1 MKDSEIQSK
10 LMEELGAK
18 NRSELS
24 KRLGIAY
31 SLINHISRDER
42 QITSEYKVRCAENL
56 RRPGYRFNIFWFEDP
71 EKHPFWVP
79 EDYWLNQFDPDIQ
92 VIAQLKP
99 DFMEALKRVAR
110 LPPEKQERWLN
121 MARDLFNLGEG

>member
-1 MKDSEIQSK
+1 MTDSELQERILTETGMK
-10 LMEELGAK
+10 YAELADALSF
-18 NRSELS
+18 NR
-24 KRLGIAY
+24 A
-31 SLINHISRDER
+31 HISHVKSGKKA
-42 QITSEYKVRCAENL
+42 ILAEYKMRCVERL

-79 EDYWLNQFDPDIQ
+79 EDYWLNQFDPEFQ
-92 VIAQLKP
+92 VLAQMKP